1 MIPFMSN
8 SLLFSLS
15 ALLALMPAAVAPV
28 GRERHTEGGVFWLL
42 LAVAA
47 IGPAAWATALQ
58 SPHWQTGIS
67 AALWLSIAVSVVL
80 FCAISAISRAARRL
94 APLLLA
100 YLIALG
106 VLAILWQHEPA
117 RPLGEI
123 ATPAWFAAH
132 ILVAIAAYGLL
143 TLAAVAG
150 FAVVLRERA
159 LKAKRPGAQGS
170 GAFVRA
176 LPSVAE
182 GEQLQGALLRA
193 SAWLLAAALVS
204 GMTVEWLQRRV
215 LVVVDHKT
223 VLSVLTF
230 ALILGL
236 LALRRAGGLSSRRA
250 AHYVLVAYLLLTLA
264 YPGVKFVTDVLL
276 GGAPT

>member
-1 MIPFMSN
+1 
-8 SLLFSLS
+8 
-15 ALLALMPAAVAPV
+15 
-28 GRERHTEGGVFWLL
+28 
-42 LAVAA
+42 
-47 IGPAAWATALQ
+47 
-58 SPHWQTGIS
+58 
-67 AALWLSIAVSVVL
+67 VL
-80 FCAISAISRAARRL
+80 FCAISAVSRAARRL

-170 GAFVRA
+170 GSFVRA

-182 GEQLQGALLRA
+182 GEQLQGTLLRA

-204 GMTVEWLQRRV
+204 GTTVEWLQRRV
-215 LVVVDHKT
+215 LVVLDHKT

-236 LALRRAGGLSSRRA
+236 LALRRSGGLSSRRA

-276 GGAPT
+276 GGGPG

>member
-1 MIPFMSN
+1 MILPMSN

-15 ALLALMPAAVAPV
+15 ALVALMPAAVAPV

-159 LKAKRPGAQGS
+159 LKAKRS
-170 GAFVRA
+170 GAFVRT

-182 GEQLQGALLRA
+182 GEELQGKLLRA

-204 GMTVEWLQRRV
+204 GTTVEWLQRRV
-215 LVVVDHKT
+215 LVVLDHKT

-236 LALRRAGGLSSRRA
+236 LALRRSGGLSSRRA

-276 GGAPT
+276 GGAPG

>member
-1 MIPFMSN
+1 MSN

-15 ALLALMPAAVAPV
+15 ALFALMPAAVAPA
-28 GRERHTEGGVFWLL
+28 GREERTEGGVFWLL
-42 LAVAA
+42 MAVAA
-47 IGPAAWATALQ
+47 IGPAAWAAALQ
-58 SPHWQTGIS
+58 SPHWQTGVS

-80 FCAISAISRAARRL
+80 FCAISAVSRAARRL

-100 YLIALG
+100 YLIGLG
-106 VLAILWQHEPA
+106 VLAILWQHEPE
-117 RPLGEI
+117 RPLGAI
-123 ATPAWFAAH
+123 AAPAWFAAH

-150 FAVVLRERA
+150 IAVVLRERA
-159 LKAKRPGAQGS
+159 LKAKRPGADAA

-182 GEQLQGALLRA
+182 GEELQGRLLRA
-193 SAWLLAAALVS
+193 SAWLLAAALAS
-204 GMTVEWLQRRV
+204 GTAIEWLERRV
-215 LVVVDHKT
+215 LVVLDHKT
-223 VLSVLTF
+223 VLSLLTF
-230 ALILGL
+230 ALILVVV
-236 LALRRAGGLSSRRA
+236 ALRRQGGLSSRRA

-276 GGAPT
+276 GGAPA

>member
-1 MIPFMSN
+1 MSN

-15 ALLALMPAAVAPV
+15 ALIALMPAAVAPAA
-28 GRERHTEGGVFWLL
+28 REGHAEGSRFWLL
-42 LAVAA
+42 MAVAVA
-47 IGPAAWATALQ
+47 GPVAWAAALQ
-58 SPHWQTGIS
+58 SPHWQTGVS

-80 FCAISAISRAARRL
+80 FCAISAVSRPARRL

-100 YLIALG
+100 YLIGLG

-117 RPLGEI
+117 RPLGTI
-123 ATPAWFAAH
+123 AAPAWFAAH

-150 FAVVLRERA
+150 VAVVLRERA
-159 LKAKRPGAQGS
+159 LKAKRPGAKRS
-170 GAFVRA
+170 SAFVRA

-182 GEQLQGALLRA
+182 GEALQGKLLRA
-193 SAWLLAAALVS
+193 SGWLLAGALAS
-204 GMTVEWLQRRV
+204 GVTIEWLQHRT
-215 LVVVDHKT
+215 LVMLDHKT

-236 LALRRAGGLSSRRA
+236 LGLRRMGGLSSRRA
-250 AHYVLVAYLLLTLA
+250 AHYVLVAYLTLTLA

-276 GGAPT
+276 AGRGG